1 MTALSLKQQC
11 RVQVYTITSF
21 IMVAVKLILII
32 PSGSLF
38 LERSRVSSPCGI

>member
-21 IMVAVKLILII
+21 IMVALKPIFYI
-32 PSGSLF
+32 PSDSLIQEGSSVWGLA
-38 LERSRVSSPCGI
+38 